1 MFARATRPLYRSLA
15 PLGDRILIRKAVK
28 ETQTAGGILLP
39 TDGAKQP
46 NEGTVVAV
54 GPGIR
59 DVSGVLHA
67 PTLKSGDNVLLPQYG
82 GTEVEI
88 GDEKLSL
95 FREDDI
101 LGKFAQVDIG
111 YGVSLLILGWILL
124 LYYPFLMIDEQ
135 TAPKY
140 SKKIEDR
147 VSKRQIWLV
156 EGFHCRDMIIT
167 SVGME

>member
-1 MFARATRPLYRSLA
+1 MNKPQNNLKSWILYTVPRRSCNLLNIQTNTHINMFARATRPLYRSLA

-28 ETQTAGGILLP
+28 ETQTTGGILLP

-88 GDEKLSL
+88 EDEKLSL

-101 LGKFAQVDIG
+101 LGKFA
-111 YGVSLLILGWILL
+111 
-124 LYYPFLMIDEQ
+124 
-135 TAPKY
+135 
-140 SKKIEDR
+140 
-147 VSKRQIWLV
+147 
-156 EGFHCRDMIIT
+156 
-167 SVGME
+167 

>member
-1 MFARATRPLYRSLA
+1 MVSGIHDIGMVSTVHHKFKLWQNLSSLPASYSPTPTSISIEYTTNTHINMFARATRPLYRSLA

-101 LGKFAQVDIG
+101 LGKFA
-111 YGVSLLILGWILL
+111 
-124 LYYPFLMIDEQ
+124 
-135 TAPKY
+135 
-140 SKKIEDR
+140 
-147 VSKRQIWLV
+147 
-156 EGFHCRDMIIT
+156 
-167 SVGME
+167 